1 MYLGMELLDYRGG
14 LYSALVDIASTFP
27 KWSYQF
33 ILPPVMYEG
42 SSCSMFSTFDHFFNV
57 IVLSAY
63 DMFPKKPDLS
73 CFPSF
78 QSLEEVEMG
87 CVREEHFNVL

>member
-1 MYLGMELLDYRGG
+1 MYLEMELLDYRGG
-14 LYSALVDIASTFP
+14 LYSALVDTASTFP

-63 DMFPKKPDLS
+63 DMFPKKPDLPRS
-73 CFPSF
+73 PAFK
-78 QSLEEVEMG
+78 V
-87 CVREEHFNVL
+87 